1 MNDKYITNLSTI
13 FDFSA
18 IIYALIKQYEESEN
32 INPKVNFP
40 KIQWLNLIF
49 DFIFKEMKWI
59 SLFKK

>member
-40 KIQWLNLIF
+40 KIQ
-49 DFIFKEMKWI
+49 
-59 SLFKK
+59 